1 MVGQRGMEELSCSPA
16 TESREHLEPQEPRKK
31 RWLNPLFYTG
41 YKRRLEEKDMYNVKY
56 EDSSQKQCDDL
67 EREWNKELQK
77 VGRSQKPSLLRAAI
91 RCYAPGWSLLGIIAF
106 IEEATKVVSPVLLGK
121 LVEYFSP
128 NSNVS
133 LGEAYG
139 YAAGISACA
148 MALAILHHPYFYGVH
163 VYGWRLRVA
172 CCSLIHKKA
181 LKLSNKAMTQT
192 TTGQIVNLL
201 SNDVNR
207 FDQMPMFLH
216 YIWIAPIQLAA
227 VIWLLWLDLG
237 VSALVGAGSLI
248 LVLPVQSVLG
258 RLFSKFRAETAKR
271 TDNRVRTMNEIIS
284 AIRVIKMYT
293 WEKPFSELVARY
305 RKLEVDKIL
314 QASYCQSFNSGFFFC
329 ASKIILFFTF
339 LAYVLFGNTIVASK
353 VFVAITLFNVI
364 RLTISLFIPFAVQKG
379 SEGLISIKRI
389 QTFLLLDE
397 VETAEPTPDPAAQP
411 GPEDCHVNVTGV
423 TASWDQSLEPPT
435 LRNINFEVKP
445 GELVA
450 VIGPV
455 GAGKSSIL
463 SAILRELPV
472 TSGEVK
478 VQGQL
483 AYASQVPWIFSGSVQ
498 QNILFGKE
506 MEQQKYQRVI
516 KVCALQKDLTL
527 FPHGDQTLVG
537 DRGIMLSGGQK
548 ARINL
553 ARAVYHD
560 ADIYLLD
567 DPLSAVD
574 AEVGKHLFERC
585 IQGALKDK
593 PRILVTH
600 QLQYL
605 QSANKIL
612 ILKEGEQ
619 LTLGT
624 YQELVQ
630 SGVDFAELLKT
641 DDEDEEPGE
650 EHGIL
655 GRGGSLRHRTRTISN
670 GSKALSSLS
679 LDKIKLEEKAPQLE
693 DEDRREGVVGWSV
706 YRDYS
711 TAGTGI
717 GGIILAVFLN
727 IAAEALF
734 IMTDWWMAY
743 WAQEEEDYYR
753 ATHPATTLPTNGV
766 NTTSPN
772 NMTIPR
778 VDVNRN
784 IYVLAGTTG
793 ALVLFSIFRSAWM
806 YFLCIK
812 SSQKLHD
819 RMFRSIVRA
828 PVLFFDSNPVG
839 RILNRFSKD
848 LGHLDDLLPATI
860 MDVVVIMMQV
870 LGGVI
875 LAGVIN
881 PWVFIPVVPVV
892 LLLVVIRRYYM
903 RTSRDIKRLEATT
916 RSPVF
921 SHLSATLQ
929 GLWTIRAFGAQESF
943 QREFH
948 AHQDLHSEAWF
959 LFLAAS
965 RWFGI
970 RMDWLAA
977 IFITAVA
984 FCSVLAAQSL
994 DSGLVGLSL
1003 SYALILMGGFQ
1014 WGVRQSAECETLM
1027 TSAERII
1034 EYSKLDQEPPLE
1046 NDYNL
1051 PPNWPVHGI
1060 ITFEGVSFTYSPDG
1074 PKVLKNLYGCIR
1086 AKEKVGIVGRTGA
1099 GKSSLM
1105 QMLFRMAEPRGLLMI
1120 DGIDI
1125 TQIGIHDLR
1134 RRISVIPQDPV
1145 LFSGTLR
1152 NNLDPFSEFTDN
1164 QLWGALEEVQL
1175 KPVVEEL
1182 PGKLESE
1189 LAESGTNFS
1198 VGQRQLVCLARALL
1212 RKNRILII
1220 DEATANVDPRTDQ
1233 LIQQTI
1239 RHKFRHC
1246 TVLTIAHRLNTI
1258 IDMDRIMVI
1267 DEGRIREFDEAHDL
1281 LQREGGLFA
1290 NMMDQVGGRA
1300 AAELREKAENLYK
1313 LRHKNDE
1320 IWDQI
1325 KDSQRI
1331 HLANYLPSSG
1341 YTHIQIETSV

>member
-1 MVGQRGMEELSCSPA
+1 MDNSVKIVKPNPIEKANVFSKLFFW
-16 TESREHLEPQEPRKK
+16 
-31 RWLNPLFYTG
+31 WLNPLFYTG
-41 YKRRLEEKDMYNVKY
+41 YKRRLDERDMYNVQY
-56 EDSSQKQCDDL
+56 EDSSQKQSDDL

-77 VGRSQKPSLLRAAI
+77 REKNQRPSLLRAVL

-106 IEEATKVVSPVLLGK
+106 IEEAIKVVSPVLLGK

-128 NSNVS
+128 DTNMS

-139 YAAGISACA
+139 YAAGLSACA
-148 MALAILHHPYFYGVH
+148 MALAVIHHPYFYGVS

-172 CCSLIHKKA
+172 CCSLIHKKS

-227 VIWLLWLDLG
+227 IVSLLWLDLG
-237 VSALVGAGSLI
+237 VSALVGVGFLLI
-248 LVLPVQSVLG
+248 TVLPMQTILG
-258 RLFSKFRAETAKR
+258 RIFSKLRAETAKR

-293 WEKPFSELVARY
+293 WEKPFSKLIAQY
-305 RKLEVDKIL
+305 RKLEVDKVL
-314 QASYCQSFNSGFFFC
+314 QSSYCQSFNSGFFFC
-329 ASKIILFFTF
+329 ASKVILFFTF
-339 LAYVLFGNTIVASK
+339 LSYVLLGNTIVASK
-353 VFVAITLFNVI
+353 VFVAITLFNAI

-379 SEGLISIKRI
+379 SEGHISIKRI

-397 VETAEPTPDPAAQP
+397 VETAQPTAPDPAVQP
-411 GPEDCHVNVTGV
+411 RPEDCQVTVAGV
-423 TASWDQSLEPPT
+423 TASWDESLEPPT

-463 SAILRELPV
+463 STILRELPV
-472 TSGEVK
+472 TSGEIK
-478 VQGQL
+478 VQGRL

-498 QNILFGKE
+498 QNVLFGKE
-506 MEQQKYQRVI
+506 MEREKYQKVI
-516 KVCALQKDLTL
+516 KACALQKDLTL
-527 FPHGDQTLVG
+527 LPHGDQTLVG

-574 AEVGKHLFERC
+574 AEVGKHLFDRC
-585 IQGALKDK
+585 IQGTLKDK

-624 YQELVQ
+624 YQELMQ
-630 SGVDFAELLKT
+630 SGVDFAELLQSN
-641 DDEDEEPGE
+641 EEEEPGE

-655 GRGGSLRHRTRTISN
+655 GIDGGLRRRTRTISSCSKD
-670 GSKALSSLS
+670 GKALSAVS
-679 LDKIKLEEKAPQLE
+679 LDKIKLDEKAPQLE

-706 YRDYS
+706 YKDYS

-717 GGIILAVFLN
+717 GGIVLAVFLN
-727 IAAEALF
+727 IAAQALF
-734 IMTDWWMAY
+734 IGTDWWMAY

-753 ATHPATTLPTNGV
+753 ATHRATTLPTNGV
-766 NTTSPN
+766 NTTLPY

-806 YFLCIK
+806 FILCIK
-812 SSQKLHD
+812 SSQVLHD
-819 RMFRSIVRA
+819 RMFNSVVRA
-828 PVLFFDSNPVG
+828 PILFFDSNPVG

-860 MDVVVIMMQV
+860 LDVVVIMMQV

-943 QREFH
+943 QQEFH

-959 LFLAAS
+959 LFLSAS

-977 IFITAVA
+977 IFMTAVA
-984 FCSVLAAQSL
+984 FCCVLAAQSL

-1034 EYSKLDQEPPLE
+1034 EYSKLDLEPPLE

-1060 ITFEGVSFTYSPDG
+1060 ITFEGVSFTYSPDS

-1125 TQIGIHDLR
+1125 TKLGVHDLR

-1145 LFSGTLR
+1145 LFSGSLR
-1152 NNLDPFSEFTDN
+1152 NNLDPFREFTDN

-1175 KPVVEEL
+1175 KQVVEEL

-1267 DEGRIREFDEAHDL
+1267 DGGHIKEFDEPFWL
-1281 LQREGGLFA
+1281 LEVKRHGWFSRMVDAEGPEKAAAL
-1290 NMMDQVGGRA
+1290 RA
-1300 AAELREKAENLYK
+1300 AAEQIYRERNPNVQMTWL
-1313 LRHKNDE
+1313 
-1320 IWDQI
+1320 
-1325 KDSQRI
+1325 
-1331 HLANYLPSSG
+1331 
-1341 YTHIQIETSV
+1341 

>member
-1 MVGQRGMEELSCSPA
+1 MDNSVKIVKPNPIEKANVFSKLFFW
-16 TESREHLEPQEPRKK
+16 
-31 RWLNPLFYTG
+31 WLNPLFYTG
-41 YKRRLEEKDMYNVKY
+41 YKRRLDERDMYNVQY
-56 EDSSQKQCDDL
+56 EDSSQKQSDDL

-77 VGRSQKPSLLRAAI
+77 REKNQRPSLLRAVL

-106 IEEATKVVSPVLLGK
+106 IEEAIKVVSPVLLGK

-128 NSNVS
+128 DTNMS

-139 YAAGISACA
+139 YAAGLSACA
-148 MALAILHHPYFYGVH
+148 MALAVIHHPYFYGVS

-172 CCSLIHKKA
+172 CCSLIHKKS

-207 FDQMPMFLH
+207 FDQAILFLH
-216 YIWIAPIQLAA
+216 YLWIGPLQCIA
-227 VIWLLWLDLG
+227 VVVLLWEDLG
-237 VSALVGAGSLI
+237 VAGLIGSAVLLISLPIQSI
-248 LVLPVQSVLG
+248 LG
-258 RLFSKFRAETAKR
+258 KTFAKIRAETAKR

-293 WEKPFSELVARY
+293 WEKPFSKLIAQY
-305 RKLEVDKIL
+305 RKLEVDKVL
-314 QASYCQSFNSGFFFC
+314 QSSYCQSFNSGFFFC
-329 ASKIILFFTF
+329 ASKVILFFTF
-339 LAYVLFGNTIVASK
+339 LSYVLLGNTIVASK
-353 VFVAITLFNVI
+353 VFVAITLFNAI

-379 SEGLISIKRI
+379 SEGHISIKRI

-397 VETAEPTPDPAAQP
+397 VETAQPTAPDPAVQP
-411 GPEDCHVNVTGV
+411 RPEDCQVTVAGV
-423 TASWDQSLEPPT
+423 TASWDESLEPPT

-463 SAILRELPV
+463 STILRELPV
-472 TSGEVK
+472 TSGEIK
-478 VQGQL
+478 VQGRL

-498 QNILFGKE
+498 QNVLFGKE
-506 MEQQKYQRVI
+506 MEREKYQKVI
-516 KVCALQKDLTL
+516 KACALQKDLTL
-527 FPHGDQTLVG
+527 LPHGDQTLVG

-574 AEVGKHLFERC
+574 AEVGKHLFDRC
-585 IQGALKDK
+585 IQGTLKDK

-624 YQELVQ
+624 YQELMQ
-630 SGVDFAELLKT
+630 SGVDFAELLQSN
-641 DDEDEEPGE
+641 EEEEPGE

-655 GRGGSLRHRTRTISN
+655 GIDGGLRRRTRTISSCSKD
-670 GSKALSSLS
+670 GKALSAVS
-679 LDKIKLEEKAPQLE
+679 LDKIKLDEKAPQLE

-706 YRDYS
+706 YKDYS

-717 GGIILAVFLN
+717 GGIVLAVFLN
-727 IAAEALF
+727 IAAQALF
-734 IMTDWWMAY
+734 IGTDWWMAY

-753 ATHPATTLPTNGV
+753 ATHRATTLPTNGV
-766 NTTSPN
+766 NTTLPY

-806 YFLCIK
+806 FILCIK
-812 SSQKLHD
+812 SSQVLHD
-819 RMFRSIVRA
+819 RMFNSVVRA
-828 PVLFFDSNPVG
+828 PILFFDSNPVG

-860 MDVVVIMMQV
+860 LDVVVIMMQV

-943 QREFH
+943 QQEFH

-959 LFLAAS
+959 LFLSAS

-977 IFITAVA
+977 IFMTAVA
-984 FCSVLAAQSL
+984 FCCVLAAQSL

-1034 EYSKLDQEPPLE
+1034 EYSKLDLEPPLE

-1060 ITFEGVSFTYSPDG
+1060 ITFEGVSFTYSPDS

-1125 TQIGIHDLR
+1125 TKLGVHDLR

-1145 LFSGTLR
+1145 LFSGSLR
-1152 NNLDPFSEFTDN
+1152 NNLDPFREFTDN

-1175 KPVVEEL
+1175 KQVVEEL

-1290 NMMDQVGGRA
+1290 KMLDQVGGRA

-1341 YTHIQIETSV
+1341 YTHIQIETNV

>member
-1 MVGQRGMEELSCSPA
+1 MDGSVKIIKPNPIEKANVFSKLFFW
-16 TESREHLEPQEPRKK
+16 
-31 RWLNPLFYTG
+31 WLNPLFYTG
-41 YKRRLEEKDMYNVKY
+41 YKRRLEERDMYNVKY

-77 VGRSQKPSLLRAAI
+77 RGRSQKPSLLRAVL

-121 LVEYFSP
+121 LVDYFSP
-128 NSNVS
+128 DTQIS

-148 MALAILHHPYFYGVH
+148 MALAVLHHPYFYGVS

-181 LKLSNKAMTQT
+181 LKLSNKAMTET

-207 FDQMPMFLH
+207 FDQVPMFLH
-216 YIWIAPIQLAA
+216 YLWIAPAQVAT
-227 VIWLLWLDLG
+227 VVSLLWLDLG
-237 VSALVGAGSLI
+237 LSALVGVVGFVL
-248 LVLPVQSVLG
+248 LLLPVQTLLG
-258 RLFSKFRAETAKR
+258 RLFSKIRAETAKR

-293 WEKPFSELVARY
+293 WEKPFSKLIAQY
-305 RKLEVDKIL
+305 RKLEVDKVL
-314 QASYCQSFNSGFFFC
+314 QASYCQSFNNGFFFC
-329 ASKIILFFTF
+329 ASKVILFFTF
-339 LAYVLFGNTIVASK
+339 MSYVLLGNTIVASK
-353 VFVAITLFNVI
+353 VFVAITLFNAI
-364 RLTISLFIPFAVQKG
+364 RLTVSLFIPFAVQKG

-397 VETAEPTPDPAAQP
+397 VEPSTTPDPAVQTR
-411 GPEDCHVNVTGV
+411 PEDCHVTVTGV
-423 TASWDQSLEPPT
+423 TASWDESLEPPT
-435 LRNINFEVKP
+435 LRNIEFEVKP

-472 TSGEVK
+472 TSGEVR
-478 VQGQL
+478 VEGRL

-506 MEQQKYQRVI
+506 MEREKYQRVI
-516 KVCALQKDLTL
+516 KACALQKDLSL
-527 FPHGDQTLVG
+527 FSHGDQTLVG

-574 AEVGKHLFERC
+574 AEVGKHLFDRC
-585 IQGALKDK
+585 IQGTLKDK

-619 LTLGT
+619 LMLGT

-630 SGVDFAELLKT
+630 SGVDFTELLKT
-641 DDEDEEPGE
+641 DDEEEEPGE

-655 GRGGSLRHRTRTISN
+655 EIDGGLRHRSRTM
-670 GSKALSSLS
+670 SSGAKDGRVLS
-679 LDKIKLEEKAPQLE
+679 LDKIKLEEKAPEQE
-693 DEDRREGVVGWSV
+693 EEDRREGVVGWSV
-706 YRDYS
+706 YRDYF
-711 TAGTGI
+711 TAGTGL
-717 GGIILAVFLN
+717 GGIILAMFLN
-727 IAAEALF
+727 IAAQGLF
-734 IMTDWWMAY
+734 IVTDWWMAY

-753 ATHPATTLPTNGV
+753 ATHPATTLPSNGV
-766 NTTSPN
+766 NTTLPY

-778 VDVNRN
+778 VDTNRN
-784 IYVLAGTTG
+784 IYVLAGTTA
-793 ALVLFSIFRSAWM
+793 ALVVFSVFRSAWM
-806 YFLCIK
+806 FAMCIK
-812 SSQKLHD
+812 SSQVLHD
-819 RMFRSIVRA
+819 RMFSRVVRA

-848 LGHLDDLLPATI
+848 LGHLDDLLPSIILDFVTI
-860 MDVVVIMMQV
+860 TMQV

-929 GLWTIRAFGAQESF
+929 GLWTIRAFGAQENF
-943 QREFH
+943 QQEFH

-977 IFITAVA
+977 IFIIAVA

-1014 WGVRQSAECETLM
+1014 WGVRQSTECETLM

-1046 NDYNL
+1046 NDYSL

-1060 ITFEGVSFTYSPDG
+1060 ITFEGVSFCYSPDG

-1105 QMLFRMAEPRGLLMI
+1105 QMLFRMAEPRGLVMI

-1125 TQIGIHDLR
+1125 TKIGVHDLR

-1152 NNLDPFSEFTDN
+1152 NNLDPFREFTDN

-1175 KPVVEEL
+1175 KTVVEEL

-1267 DEGRIREFDEAHDL
+1267 DEGRIKEFDEAHDL
-1281 LQREGGLFA
+1281 LQREGGLFGK
-1290 NMMDQVGGRA
+1290 MLDQVGGRA
-1300 AAELREKAENLYK
+1300 AAELRERAENLYK
-1313 LRHKNDE
+1313 LRHRNDE

-1341 YTHIQIETSV
+1341 YTHIQIETNV

>member
-1 MVGQRGMEELSCSPA
+1 MDGSVKIIKPNPIEKANVFSKLFFW
-16 TESREHLEPQEPRKK
+16 
-31 RWLNPLFYTG
+31 WLNPLFYTG
-41 YKRRLEEKDMYNVKY
+41 YKRRLEERDMYNVKY

-77 VGRSQKPSLLRAAI
+77 RGRSQKPSLLKAVL

-121 LVEYFSP
+121 LVDYFSP
-128 NSNVS
+128 DTQIT

-148 MALAILHHPYFYGVH
+148 MALAVLHHPYFYGVS

-207 FDQMPMFLH
+207 FDQAVHFLHFLWIGPLQCIAVVVLLWDDLGVAGLIGSAALLTVLPIQIFLGKVPMFLH
-216 YIWIAPIQLAA
+216 YLWIAPAQVAT
-227 VIWLLWLDLG
+227 VVSLLWLDLG
-237 VSALVGAGSLI
+237 LSALVGVVGFVL
-248 LVLPVQSVLG
+248 LLLPVQTLLG
-258 RLFSKFRAETAKR
+258 RLFSKIRAETAKR

-293 WEKPFSELVARY
+293 WEKPFSKLIAQY
-305 RKLEVDKIL
+305 RKLEVDKVL
-314 QASYCQSFNSGFFFC
+314 QASYCQSFNNGFFFC
-329 ASKIILFFTF
+329 ASKVILFFTF
-339 LAYVLFGNTIVASK
+339 MSYVLLGNTIVASK
-353 VFVAITLFNVI
+353 VFVAITLFNAI
-364 RLTISLFIPFAVQKG
+364 RLTVSLFIPFAVQKG

-397 VETAEPTPDPAAQP
+397 VEPSTTPDPAVQTR
-411 GPEDCHVNVTGV
+411 PEDCHVTVTGV
-423 TASWDQSLEPPT
+423 TASWDESLEPPT
-435 LRNINFEVKP
+435 LRNIEFEVKP

-472 TSGEVK
+472 TSGEVR
-478 VQGQL
+478 VEGCL

-506 MEQQKYQRVI
+506 MEREKYQRVI
-516 KVCALQKDLTL
+516 KACALQKGTRSVACRTKDLRVLGQTPCGYSTQPHKHTGLYSTDLSL
-527 FPHGDQTLVG
+527 FSHGDQTLVG

-574 AEVGKHLFERC
+574 AQVGKHLFDRC
-585 IQGALKDK
+585 IQGTLKDK

-619 LTLGT
+619 LMLGT

-630 SGVDFAELLKT
+630 SGVDFTELLKT
-641 DDEDEEPGE
+641 DDDDEEPGE

-655 GRGGSLRHRTRTISN
+655 GIDGGLIHRSRTMSS
-670 GSKALSSLS
+670 GSKDRRVLS
-679 LDKIKLEEKAPQLE
+679 LDKIKLEEKAPEQE
-693 DEDRREGVVGWSV
+693 EEDRREGVVGWSV
-706 YRDYS
+706 YRDYF
-711 TAGTGI
+711 TAGTGV
-717 GGIILAVFLN
+717 GGIILAMFLN
-727 IAAEALF
+727 IAAQGLF
-734 IMTDWWMAY
+734 IVTDWWMAY

-753 ATHPATTLPTNGV
+753 ATHPATTLPSNGV
-766 NTTSPN
+766 NTTLPY

-778 VDVNRN
+778 VDTNRN
-784 IYVLAGTTG
+784 IYVLAGTTA
-793 ALVLFSIFRSAWM
+793 ALVVFSVFRSAWM
-806 YFLCIK
+806 FAMCIK
-812 SSQKLHD
+812 SSQVLHD
-819 RMFRSIVRA
+819 RMFSRVVRA

-848 LGHLDDLLPATI
+848 LGHLDDLLPSIILDFVTI
-860 MDVVVIMMQV
+860 TMQV

-943 QREFH
+943 QQEFH

-977 IFITAVA
+977 IFIIAVA

-1014 WGVRQSAECETLM
+1014 WGVRQSTECETLM

-1046 NDYNL
+1046 NDYSL

-1060 ITFEGVSFTYSPDG
+1060 ITFEGVSFCYSPDG

-1105 QMLFRMAEPRGLLMI
+1105 QMLFRMAEPRGLVMI

-1125 TQIGIHDLR
+1125 TKIGVHDLR

-1152 NNLDPFSEFTDN
+1152 NNLDPFREFTDN

-1175 KPVVEEL
+1175 KQVVEEL

-1258 IDMDRIMVI
+1258 IDMDRIM
-1267 DEGRIREFDEAHDL
+1267 
-1281 LQREGGLFA
+1281 
-1290 NMMDQVGGRA
+1290 
-1300 AAELREKAENLYK
+1300 
-1313 LRHKNDE
+1313 
-1320 IWDQI
+1320 
-1325 KDSQRI
+1325 
-1331 HLANYLPSSG
+1331 
-1341 YTHIQIETSV
+1341 

>member
-1 MVGQRGMEELSCSPA
+1 MDNSVKIVKPNPIEKANVFSKLFFW
-16 TESREHLEPQEPRKK
+16 
-31 RWLNPLFYTG
+31 WLNPLFYTG
-41 YKRRLEEKDMYNVKY
+41 YKRRLDERDMYNVQY
-56 EDSSQKQCDDL
+56 EDSSQKQSDDL

-77 VGRSQKPSLLRAAI
+77 REKNQRPSLLRAVL

-106 IEEATKVVSPVLLGK
+106 IEEAIKVVSPVLLGK

-128 NSNVS
+128 DTNMS

-139 YAAGISACA
+139 YAAGLSACA
-148 MALAILHHPYFYGVH
+148 MALAVIHHPYFYGVS

-172 CCSLIHKKA
+172 CCSLIHKKS

-207 FDQMPMFLH
+207 FDQAILFLH
-216 YIWIAPIQLAA
+216 YLWIGPLQCIA
-227 VIWLLWLDLG
+227 VVVLLWEDLG
-237 VSALVGAGSLI
+237 VAGLIGSAVLLISLPIQSI
-248 LVLPVQSVLG
+248 LG
-258 RLFSKFRAETAKR
+258 KTFAKIRAETAKR

-293 WEKPFSELVARY
+293 WEKPFSKLIAQY
-305 RKLEVDKIL
+305 RKLEVDKVL
-314 QASYCQSFNSGFFFC
+314 QSSYCQSFNSGFFFC
-329 ASKIILFFTF
+329 ASKVILFFTF
-339 LAYVLFGNTIVASK
+339 LSYVLLGNTIVASK
-353 VFVAITLFNVI
+353 VFVAITLFNAI

-379 SEGLISIKRI
+379 SEGHISIKRI

-397 VETAEPTPDPAAQP
+397 VETAQPTAPDPAVQP
-411 GPEDCHVNVTGV
+411 RPEDCQVTVAGV
-423 TASWDQSLEPPT
+423 TASWDESLEPPT

-463 SAILRELPV
+463 STILRELPV
-472 TSGEVK
+472 TSGEIK
-478 VQGQL
+478 VQGRL

-498 QNILFGKE
+498 QNVLFGKE
-506 MEQQKYQRVI
+506 MEREKYQKVI
-516 KVCALQKDLTL
+516 KACALQKDLTL
-527 FPHGDQTLVG
+527 LPHGDQTLVG

-574 AEVGKHLFERC
+574 AEVGKHLFDRC
-585 IQGALKDK
+585 IQGTLKDK

-624 YQELVQ
+624 YQELMQ
-630 SGVDFAELLKT
+630 SGVDFAELLQSN
-641 DDEDEEPGE
+641 EEEEPGE

-655 GRGGSLRHRTRTISN
+655 GIDGGLRRRTRTISSCSKD
-670 GSKALSSLS
+670 GKALSAVS
-679 LDKIKLEEKAPQLE
+679 LDKIKLDEKAPQLE

-706 YRDYS
+706 YKDYS

-717 GGIILAVFLN
+717 GGIVLAVFLN
-727 IAAEALF
+727 IAAQALF
-734 IMTDWWMAY
+734 IGTDWWMAY

-753 ATHPATTLPTNGV
+753 ATHRATTLPTNGV
-766 NTTSPN
+766 NTTLPY

-806 YFLCIK
+806 FILCIK
-812 SSQKLHD
+812 SSQVLHD
-819 RMFRSIVRA
+819 RMFNSVVRA
-828 PVLFFDSNPVG
+828 PILFFDSNPVG

-860 MDVVVIMMQV
+860 LDVVVIMMQV

-943 QREFH
+943 QQEFH

-959 LFLAAS
+959 LFLSAS

-977 IFITAVA
+977 IFMTAVA
-984 FCSVLAAQSL
+984 FCCVLAAQSL

-1034 EYSKLDQEPPLE
+1034 EYSKLDLEPPLE

-1060 ITFEGVSFTYSPDG
+1060 ITFEGVSFTYSPDS

-1125 TQIGIHDLR
+1125 TKLGVHDLR

-1145 LFSGTLR
+1145 LFSGSLR
-1152 NNLDPFSEFTDN
+1152 NNLDPFREFTDN

-1175 KPVVEEL
+1175 KQVVEEL

-1267 DEGRIREFDEAHDL
+1267 DGGHIKEFDEPFWL
-1281 LQREGGLFA
+1281 LEVKRHGWFSRMVDAEGPEKAAAL
-1290 NMMDQVGGRA
+1290 RA
-1300 AAELREKAENLYK
+1300 AAEQIYRERNPNVQMTWL
-1313 LRHKNDE
+1313 
-1320 IWDQI
+1320 
-1325 KDSQRI
+1325 
-1331 HLANYLPSSG
+1331 
-1341 YTHIQIETSV
+1341 